1 MAEGIIIEVK
11 SDKKYV
17 IDTLLCYIWYV
28 RNQINEKEM
37 KTSLCEFFE
46 VDDVKK
52 SAKFLHHE
60 ASTLSLSL
68 PKFSEDV
75 DKNKMWDEFLS
86 ICRLIF
92 ETKVEDKFPCFLAD
106 DLWKVTNCDNRFE
119 KLSAEQVRLQKSVI
133 QNSPGVLEFLKEHG
147 NILSDV
153 QKKVNSIVCSDVCAD
168 GDSDVETSV
177 AKNLSDIAEEGNNDD
192 GNFITVRRKK
202 RRNILL
208 STNTSP
214 CCHAISKTTVE
225 PHRPTQYKI
234 SASKRR
240 DDKIK
245 LDETHPST
253 SFRLCVDEKYAEIVE
268 RSSSWPDYVQVRNW
282 VFNNNSK
289 RGSTRNADVNVRTCS
304 DVKR

>member
-1 MAEGIIIEVK
+1 MAEGIIVEVK

-17 IDTLLCYIWYV
+17 IDTLLCYIWHV
-28 RNQINEKEM
+28 RNHINEKEM

-60 ASTLSLSL
+60 SSTLSLSL
-68 PKFSEDV
+68 PEISEDV
-75 DKNKMWDEFLS
+75 NKNKMWDEFLS

-133 QNSPGVLEFLKEHG
+133 QNSSAVLEFLEEHG
-147 NILSDV
+147 NILSDI
-153 QKKVNSIVCSDVCAD
+153 QKKVNI
-168 GDSDVETSV
+168 
-177 AKNLSDIAEEGNNDD
+177 
-192 GNFITVRRKK
+192 RRKK

-234 SASKRR
+234 SASKIVYRKKFYHIGNVSKTCASNVVDHLESIDVKVLSCYPVFKRR

-245 LDETHPST
+245 LDETRPST

-268 RSSSWPDYVQVRNW
+268 
-282 VFNNNSK
+282 
-289 RGSTRNADVNVRTCS
+289 
-304 DVKR
+304 

>member
-1 MAEGIIIEVK
+1 MAEGIIVE
-11 SDKKYV
+11 
-17 IDTLLCYIWYV
+17 
-28 RNQINEKEM
+28 
-37 KTSLCEFFE
+37 
-46 VDDVKK
+46 
-52 SAKFLHHE
+52 HE

-68 PKFSEDV
+68 PEFSEEV
-75 DKNKMWDEFLS
+75 DKNIMWDEFLS

-106 DLWKVTNCDNRFE
+106 DLWKVTNCDIKFE

-133 QNSPGVLEFLKEHG
+133 QNSPAVLEFLEEHG

-168 GDSDVETSV
+168 EELDAETSV
-177 AKNLSDIAEEGNNDD
+177 AKNLSDIAEEGNND
-192 GNFITVRRKK
+192 GGHFITAYAIYAASIVVYRKFFYHIG
-202 RRNILL
+202 N
-208 STNTSP
+208 
-214 CCHAISKTTVE
+214 ISKTC
-225 PHRPTQYKI
+225 
-234 SASKRR
+234 ASNVVDHLESINVKVLSCYPVFKMR

-245 LDETHPST
+245 LDETHSSS
-253 SFRLCVDEKYAEIVE
+253 SFRLCVDEKYAKIVE

-289 RGSTRNADVNVRTCS
+289 SGSTRNADVDVRTCS

>member
-1 MAEGIIIEVK
+1 
-11 SDKKYV
+11 
-17 IDTLLCYIWYV
+17 
-28 RNQINEKEM
+28 
-37 KTSLCEFFE
+37 
-46 VDDVKK
+46 
-52 SAKFLHHE
+52 
-60 ASTLSLSL
+60 
-68 PKFSEDV
+68 
-75 DKNKMWDEFLS
+75 MWDEFLS
-86 ICRLIF
+86 IYRLIF

-106 DLWKVTNCDNRFE
+106 DLWKVTNCDIRFE

-133 QNSPGVLEFLKEHG
+133 QNSPAVLEFLEEHG

-153 QKKVNSIVCSDVCAD
+153 QKKVNSIVCSDVCSD
-168 GDSDVETSV
+168 GDSDAETSV
-177 AKNLSDIAEEGNNDD
+177 AKNLSDIAEEGNNDG

-208 STNTSP
+208 STDTSP

-234 SASKRR
+234 SASKVVHRKKFYHIGNVSKTCASNVVDHLESIDFKVLSCYPVFKRR

-282 VFNNNSK
+282 VFNNISK
-289 RGSTRNADVNVRTCS
+289 SGSTRNADVNVRTCS
-304 DVKR
+304 DAKR